1 MSTHRPEVSRPL
13 SYIGDAA
20 RLSSQQR
27 AVLAPIAAGLGIHAS
42 AAHLGWAPD
51 EVLLHL
57 AGAIG
62 SLRARSV
69 SDAVSRAETLG
80 LLQMSGTPDHKP
92 A

>member
-1 MSTHRPEVSRPL
+1 MSTHRRTESPAPSNM
-13 SYIGDAA
+13 GDAA

-62 SLRARSV
+62 SLHARSV
-69 SDAVSRAETLG
+69 SDAVSRAQALG
-80 LLQMSGTPDHKP
+80 LV
-92 A
+92 

>member
-1 MSTHRPEVSRPL
+1 MSTHRREGSRPP
-13 SYIGDAA
+13 SSVDDAA

-42 AAHLGWAPD
+42 AAHLGWAAD

-69 SDAVSRAETLG
+69 PEAVSRAESLG
-80 LLQMSGTPDHKP
+80 LLEASGTADL
-92 A
+92 